1 MTQQEQAPNSDI
13 AETRDNFESAFNYF
27 VRALEVLSHDPE
39 MQCDEMGNYN
49 TPYEI
54 QRDVAGGGLGI
65 LRISAAYLEWEH
77 AEAILDLVAAIRRLP
92 PEAIVVPHVSMTRR
106 EGCLIAM
113 NHPAWSTLRTGAGK
127 LLELLNP
134 VIERNR
140 AYFASPGYP

>member
-1 MTQQEQAPNSDI
+1 MTQQEQTPNPDI
-13 AETRDNFESAFNYF
+13 AEARDNFENAFHYF
-27 VRALEVLSHDPE
+27 VGALKVLSHDPE
-39 MQCDEMGNYN
+39 MQCDEMGSYN

-77 AEAILDLVAAIRRLP
+77 AEAILDLVAAVRRLP
-92 PEAIVVPHVSMTRR
+92 SEAIVVPHVSMTRR

-113 NHPAWSTLRTGAGK
+113 NHPAWSPLRADAGK
-127 LLELLNP
+127 LLALLDL

-140 AYFASPGYP
+140 AYFASQRSP